1 MGPIHYDAQDA
12 LQILLKN
19 EPAVE
24 EELREDELP
33 DALAVLDEAL
43 HAISDAVNEE
53 EDDNSDLA
61 EESI

>member
-24 EELREDELP
+24 EELREDELH
-33 DALAVLDEAL
+33 DVLAVLEEAL
-43 HAISDAVNEE
+43 HAIPDAVNEE

-61 EESI
+61 EEPI

>member
-24 EELREDELP
+24 EELREDELHN
-33 DALAVLDEAL
+33 ALVVLEEAL
-43 HAISDAVNEE
+43 EAIPDAVNEE

-61 EESI
+61 EEPI